1 MARRIRW
8 QILIAAV
15 TAAFVFGLMAYL
27 ALTTA
32 AVAKPLE
39 GGVFVEYETAAPRQL
54 NPLLSTSIS
63 DPVAADLRALLFDG
77 LMRIGPEGL
86 PEPALLQS
94 LPQLDETGMVYTFA
108 LRSGVRWHDGEP
120 LTVDDV
126 LFTLRAVQSPGFV
139 GDPQTGGIWRN
150 VLLERV
156 DQYTFRATLQAP
168 LASFLSYATF
178 PILPAH
184 LLGDLSPEQWASTS
198 YNLQP
203 IGTGP
208 YVLKEPISG
217 ERALLTANPV
227 YFDTRPFLDSV
238 EFRFDQT
245 QQDALT
251 AISRS
256 EAVGFGMSSTNE
268 QSRANTPRGAIQHAI
283 PLAAYTT
290 LTFNTRV
297 APLSDLGLRRALA
310 LGTDRDAVIQQ
321 ALDGAGQQLD
331 TPLLPGWWAS
341 DPARLPAQADT
352 TAAGEAL
359 TSLGY
364 EVGADG
370 LRVRDN
376 QTLALAILTDNAA
389 DHVAAA
395 NAVAAQWGALGIQ
408 TTVEQVEA
416 TVLEQRL
423 GDHEFAV
430 ALHGWQRQGP
440 DPDVLYA
447 LWHSSDADEGF
458 NYAGIQDTEIDD
470 QLTIGRESADVETRQ
485 AAYRAFERR
494 WAELVPGVTLY
505 QPLYLYTALGI
516 LGGVQL
522 DPEQSTGDTSSFI
535 RPLLLGREDRFR
547 NITGW
552 YLRSGREIQGDLRQ
566 TP

>member
-8 QILIAAV
+8 QILIATV
-15 TAAFVFGLMAYL
+15 TAALVFGLMAYL

-39 GGVFVEYETAAPRQL
+39 GGVFVEYETSTPRQL
-54 NPLLSTSIS
+54 NPLLSTPIS

-77 LMRIGPEGL
+77 LMRIGPESL

-94 LPQLDETGMVYTFA
+94 RPELDETGTVYTFT

-150 VLLERV
+150 VLLERI
-156 DQYTFRATLQAP
+156 DQFSFRAILQTP

-184 LLGDLSPEQWASTS
+184 LLGDLAPEQWASTA

-208 YVLKEPISG
+208 YRLASPISG
-217 ERALLTANPV
+217 QNALLKANGA
-227 YFDTRPFLDSV
+227 YFDGRPFLDSI
-238 EFRFDQT
+238 EFRFDQN

-256 EAVGFGMSSTNE
+256 EAVGFGLNSTNE
-268 QSRANTPRGAIQHAI
+268 QSRANTPRGAIRHAI

-290 LTFNTRV
+290 LTFNTRT

-310 LGTDRDAVIQQ
+310 LGTDRDAVITQ
-321 ALDGAGQQLD
+321 ALGSAGQRLD

-341 DPARLPAQADT
+341 DPTTTPALTDA

-364 EVGADG
+364 DVGADG
-370 LRVRDN
+370 VRVRDG
-376 QTLALAILTDNAA
+376 QTLALVILTDDAA

-395 NAVAAQWGALGIQ
+395 GAIAAQWGALGIQ

-416 TVLEQRL
+416 AVLEQRL
-423 GDHEFAV
+423 RDHDFAV

-447 LWHSSDADEGF
+447 LWHSSGVEDGF
-458 NYAGIQDTEIDD
+458 NYAGIQDLEIDD
-470 QLTIGRESADVETRQ
+470 QLTIGRESNDLEARQ

-494 WAELVPGVTLY
+494 WVELAPGVTLY
-505 QPLYLYTALGI
+505 QPLYLYTTLGD

-522 DPEQSTGDTSSFI
+522 DPEQSTGDITSFI
-535 RPLLLGREDRFR
+535 RPLLLGREERFR
-547 NITGW
+547 NIVGW

-566 TP
+566 AP